1 MAAFNLRVRGS
12 EGDGSA
18 LVAEGENE
26 GGQRLFGSAPRAWKG
41 ARQAAAAP
49 GRLPE
54 EEDGGGDFLILY
66 AF

>member
-1 MAAFNLRVRGS
+1 MAAFNSRVRGS

-26 GGQRLFGSAPRAWKG
+26 GGRAALRFSSPHVEEG
-41 ARQAAAAP
+41 AAS
-49 GRLPE
+49 
-54 EEDGGGDFLILY
+54 GGGTRSGFRRKKTVKA